1 MALPGLRYALA
12 VLARTVGVGEGSAS
26 SVVART
32 GGVGVK
38 RNTEIAALVLFW
50 LVALAAVIILTL
62 AFAKRESFSAA
73 LLTLL
78 V

>member
-1 MALPGLRYALA
+1 M
-12 VLARTVGVGEGSAS
+12 
-26 SVVART
+26 
-32 GGVGVK
+32 K